1 MRFAHA
7 SVVAIF
13 SAAVFGQ
20 APSTPPAFDLAD
32 VHTSPHA
39 MNLFMQGGVIR
50 GGKFTIK
57 NATMVD
63 LITTAYGVEADF
75 VLGGPSWLETDRFDV
90 NAKAPAATSQ
100 DEAKLMLRT
109 LLAERFKLVLHN
121 DSKPT
126 QAFVLSAGKGKPKL
140 KEADGSG
147 ATGCQGQSQPPSQS
161 GVFNYIVVA
170 CRNMTMEAFATSI
183 HQMAGGYLTSPVVN
197 QTGIKGS
204 WDFDIKWSGRGV
216 LAAMGADGISIFD
229 AVDRELGLKLELQK
243 VPTPVIV
250 VDSANQKPTAN
261 PPGVTTAL
269 PPAAP
274 AEFEVAD
281 IKPSAPG
288 ANPGGGGFMP
298 GGRIDLRGIPL
309 QGIISIAWNLPPGE
323 DLIGAPKWLQGD
335 SPRFD
340 LVAKVSTTIGGPANG
355 PPVDIEDLRVML
367 QALLKERFKLET
379 HFEDRPVPVYTLLA
393 NKPKLKKA
401 DPSNR
406 SKCKSGPAPIAK
418 DAPAPTG
425 PPPFQ
430 ATCQNMTMAQF
441 VAQLTDI
448 APVYIHYP
456 AADGTGI
463 EGAWDFSFTFS
474 PVPPA
479 MMNGFGGGEQGRKG
493 GPPQTGAGPSS
504 GAVPTASDPIGGISL
519 FDALDKQLGL
529 KLEMRKSPMP
539 VLVIDH
545 IEPKPTEN

>member
-1 MRFAHA
+1 
-7 SVVAIF
+7 
-13 SAAVFGQ
+13 
-20 APSTPPAFDLAD
+20 
-32 VHTSPHA
+32 
-39 MNLFMQGGVIR
+39 MNAFMQGGVIH

-63 LITTAYGVEADF
+63 LITTAYAVEADF

-90 NAKAPAATSQ
+90 NAKAPATTSQ
-100 DEAKLMLRT
+100 DDAKLMLRT
-109 LLAERFKLVLHN
+109 LLADRFKLVLHN
-121 DSKPT
+121 DTKPT

-140 KEADGSG
+140 KEADGMG
-147 ATGCQGQSQPPSQS
+147 TTGCQGQPQQGPPQP

-170 CRNMTMEAFATSI
+170 CRNITMEAFARSI
-183 HQMAGGYLTSPVVN
+183 HQMANGYLTSPVVDS
-197 QTGIKGS
+197 TGIKGS
-204 WDFDIKWSGRGV
+204 WDFDIKWSGRGA

-229 AVDRELGLKLELQK
+229 AVDRQLGLKLELQK

-250 VDSANQKPTAN
+250 VESANQKPTAN
-261 PPGVTTAL
+261 PPGVTSAL

-281 IKPSAPG
+281 VKPSAPG

-309 QGIISIAWNLPPGE
+309 QAIISIAWNIPPGE
-323 DLIGAPKWLQGD
+323 DLVGAPKWLQGD

-340 LVAKVSTTIGGPANG
+340 IVAKVATTIGGPANG

-367 QALLKERFKLET
+367 QGLLKERFKLET
-379 HFEDRPVPVYTLLA
+379 HFEDRPVSVYTLLA

-401 DPSNR
+401 DPLNR
-406 SKCKSGPAPIAK
+406 SKCKTGPAPIAK
-418 DAPAPTG
+418 DSPAPTG

-479 MMNGFGGGEQGRKG
+479 MMNGFGGAGRG
-493 GPPQTGAGPSS
+493 GPEMVRKSGADPPQTGAGSPS
-504 GAVPTASDPIGGISL
+504 GALPIASDPIGGISL

>member
-1 MRFAHA
+1 
-7 SVVAIF
+7 
-13 SAAVFGQ
+13 
-20 APSTPPAFDLAD
+20 
-32 VHTSPHA
+32 
-39 MNLFMQGGVIR
+39 MNPFMQGGVIR
-50 GGKFTIK
+50 GGKFAIR

-75 VLGGPSWLETDRFDV
+75 VLGGPSWLETDRFDIS
-90 NAKAPAATSQ
+90 AKAPPATSQ
-100 DEAKLMLRT
+100 DDAKVMLRT
-109 LLAERFKLVLHN
+109 LLADRFKLVLHN
-121 DSKPT
+121 DTKPT

-140 KEADGSG
+140 KESDGSG
-147 ATGCQGQSQPPSQS
+147 ATGCENQQQSPPQP
-161 GVFNYIVVA
+161 GVFTYIVIT
-170 CRNMTMEAFATSI
+170 CRNMTMDDLATNL
-183 HQMAGGYLTSPVVN
+183 HQRANGYLTSPVVN
-197 QTGIKGS
+197 ATGIKGS
-204 WDFDIKWSGRGV
+204 WDFEIKWTGRGA

-261 PPGVTTAL
+261 PPGVTSAL

-281 IKPSAPG
+281 VKPSAPG

-309 QGIISIAWNLPPGE
+309 QAIISLAWNIPPGE
-323 DLIGAPKWLQGD
+323 DLVGAPKWLQAG

-340 LVAKVSTTIGGPANG
+340 IVAKVATTISVPANG

-367 QALLKERFKLET
+367 QGLLKERFKLET
-379 HFEDRPVPVYTLLA
+379 HFEDRPVSAYTLLA

-401 DPSNR
+401 DPLNR
-406 SKCKSGPAPIAK
+406 SKCKTGPAPIAK

-448 APVYIHYP
+448 APMYIHYP
-456 AADGTGI
+456 AADGTVL

-479 MMNGFGGGEQGRKG
+479 MLNGFGGGRGGPEMGRKMD
-493 GPPQTGAGPSS
+493 GPPQTGAGASS
-504 GAVPTASDPIGGISL
+504 GAVPVASDPIGGISL